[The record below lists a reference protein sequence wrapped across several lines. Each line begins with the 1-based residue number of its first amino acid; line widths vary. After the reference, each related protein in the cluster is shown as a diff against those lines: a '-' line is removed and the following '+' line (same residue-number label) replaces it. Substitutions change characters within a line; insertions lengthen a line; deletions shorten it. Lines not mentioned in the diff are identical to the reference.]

1 MATPLIQSD
10 GLTARAAKRLLTQA
24 FQDAGLSFAETDAT
38 EIVLNATGL
47 TPTSFILQGALALTP
62 AMCET
67 IQDGMKRRLAR
78 EPIDHI
84 LGWREF
90 FGRRFIVTKDVL
102 SPRADTETLIREALS
117 ALANIEK
124 PHILDLG
131 TGSGAIGLTLLAE
144 RPDAILTATELSDKA
159 LEIARENAKALNLED
174 RVTFSQGSWWSA
186 IDPNMKFD
194 AIFSNPPYID
204 AKALSELETE
214 VADYDPVMALEG
226 GEDGLRD
233 YRIILEH
240 APNHLMAGG
249 WLGLEIGF
257 DQADSVAA
265 LAEKAGFTQL
275 TLTQDLGGNDRVI
288 SAKMT

>member
-1 MATPLIQSD
+1 MATPLIQTD
-10 GLTARAAKRLLTQA
+10 GLTARTAKRLLTQA
-24 FQDAGLSFAETDAT
+24 FQDAGLSFAEMDAT

-47 TPTSFILQGALALTP
+47 TQTSFILQGTTPLTP
-62 AMCET
+62 AMCER
-67 IQDGMKRRLAR
+67 IQDGMRRRLAR

-90 FGRRFIVTKDVL
+90 FGRRFTVTKDVL

-194 AIFSNPPYID
+194 AILSNPPYID
-204 AKALSELETE
+204 AKAMLELETE
-214 VADYDPVMALEG
+214 VADYDPAMALEG

-233 YRIILEH
+233 YRIILGH
-240 APNHLMAGG
+240 AANHLMVGG

-257 DQADSVAA
+257 DQADPVSA
-265 LAEKAGFTQL
+265 LAEKAGFTEI
-275 TLTQDLGGNDRVI
+275 TLTQDLSGNDRVI